1 MLRLTRLARSFV
13 QPTRTRRCVYT
24 TTTNSLSNDAEV
36 FGNYNI
42 ILPEEPFVFG
52 VSHIQPLRPISSH
65 IKRPSYASVPPTEEP
80 KGNGKI
86 ELGGEEEA
94 KLRDAARLARN
105 VREFAGLLVKVCR
118 LTIDN
123 CEVDGVFFSSSR

>member
-1 MLRLTRLARSFV
+1 
-13 QPTRTRRCVYT
+13 
-24 TTTNSLSNDAEV
+24 
-36 FGNYNI
+36 
-42 ILPEEPFVFG
+42 
-52 VSHIQPLRPISSH
+52 
-65 IKRPSYASVPPTEEP
+65 VPPTEEP

-94 KLRDAARLARN
+94 MLRDAARLARN
-105 VREFAGLLVKVCR
+105 VREFAGSLVKVCR